1 MNAAAAQ
8 QSSIAHDALYCQL
21 PKSRFWHICISISV
35 DAALTAAHQATS
47 VMLQALSG
55 QPFDEE
61 AQQSAYNSLESPG
74 QTGMTPS
81 TSLGDD
87 GAANSPGSQP
97 SSHMAAQGLTSVQQ
111 SVPAEGFAG
120 DANVNAQQQT
130 TASNDGLIAGAS
142 YDTQQDAAASVHAT
156 ALDEE
161 LLASDGETNMSSA
174 GWQTGRQQHAQGM
187 QHMAAIM
194 QQECKLTC

>member
-1 MNAAAAQ
+1 MNKCHVA
-8 QSSIAHDALYCQL
+8 
-21 PKSRFWHICISISV
+21 
-35 DAALTAAHQATS
+35 
-47 VMLQALSG
+47 QALSG

-61 AQQSAYNSLESPG
+61 AQQSAYHSLESPG

-87 GAANSPGSQP
+87 GIANNTPGSQP
-97 SSHMAAQGLTSVQQ
+97 SSHVAAQGLTSVQHH
-111 SVPAEGFAG
+111 VPADANAG
-120 DANVNAQQQT
+120 DAFVIAQQQT

-156 ALDEE
+156 DLDDE
-161 LLASDGETNMSSA
+161 LPASDGETNMSSA
-174 GWQTGRQQHAQGM
+174 GRQTGQQQRAQGM

-194 QQECKLTC
+194 QQECRLTC